1 LYNYGYCLLKT
12 TYKPLV
18 ISSLRTL
25 SAIA

>member
-1 LYNYGYCLLKT
+1 LLKT